1 MGSFSQGKLYSCFV
15 YSPVSRGEVKKPIT
29 WLTAGLSLTA
39 GCQGFFPA
47 TIWGWAP
54 ASFIGSKRK
63 IESKE
68 LPSCTIPLL
77 LIAHTRQLE
86 IFATAMWQQCKRLHK
101 YKKPRWKEGYLQSNA
116 WSIAMLC
123 NCYLL
128 RTCLRWQISLYV
140 VISLLFLYQ
149 YYLLKTLCI
158 LAISFRSVRLVWP
171 VSRCRDF
178 TLWTWQDLRDK
189 RILMQR
195 DLDSR

>member
-68 LPSCTIPLL
+68 LPSCTIPLR

-101 YKKPRWKEGYLQSNA
+101 YKKPRWKETSTCRVMHEAL
-116 WSIAMLC
+116 LC
-123 NCYLL
+123 CATAIYQGPVCVD
-128 RTCLRWQISLYV
+128 RFHCM
-140 VISLLFLYQ
+140 LLFP
-149 YYLLKTLCI
+149 YYFCI
-158 LAISFRSVRLVWP
+158 NVI
-171 VSRCRDF
+171 C
-178 TLWTWQDLRDK
+178 
-189 RILMQR
+189 
-195 DLDSR
+195 